1 MSSIC
6 TATFRR
12 ASARDRIRRVS
23 LACTCRITAA
33 VFSPRRTA
41 IASAKRRKSRM
52 TRRRKTEIGVFR
64 RNPTEIPRNNRFTNA
79 RKTGILYHVLAPV
92 AQLDRALD
100 SDSKGHA
107 FESHRAYQ
115 KHRCFVRNGGVFSID
130 RTYLLFPLISTIEN
144 STRAMPARFMPC
156 SFS

>member
-1 MSSIC
+1 
-6 TATFRR
+6 
-12 ASARDRIRRVS
+12 
-23 LACTCRITAA
+23 
-33 VFSPRRTA
+33 
-41 IASAKRRKSRM
+41 M

-107 FESHRAYQ
+107 FESHQAYHFEPLVSLKQ
-115 KHRCFVRNGGVFSID
+115 AVFLYFLVNINHCKFSGD
-130 RTYLLFPLISTIEN
+130 R
-144 STRAMPARFMPC
+144 RGD
-156 SFS
+156 

>member
-1 MSSIC
+1 
-6 TATFRR
+6 
-12 ASARDRIRRVS
+12 
-23 LACTCRITAA
+23 
-33 VFSPRRTA
+33 
-41 IASAKRRKSRM
+41 M

-115 KHRCFVRNGGVFSID
+115 NVLMKDATPKTPHESAVFSHIM
-130 RTYLLFPLISTIEN
+130 RNF
-144 STRAMPARFMPC
+144 
-156 SFS
+156 

>member
-1 MSSIC
+1 
-6 TATFRR
+6 
-12 ASARDRIRRVS
+12 
-23 LACTCRITAA
+23 
-33 VFSPRRTA
+33 
-41 IASAKRRKSRM
+41 M

-115 KHRCFVRNGGVFSID
+115 NVLMKDATPKTPHESAAFSHIM
-130 RTYLLFPLISTIEN
+130 RHF
-144 STRAMPARFMPC
+144 
-156 SFS
+156 